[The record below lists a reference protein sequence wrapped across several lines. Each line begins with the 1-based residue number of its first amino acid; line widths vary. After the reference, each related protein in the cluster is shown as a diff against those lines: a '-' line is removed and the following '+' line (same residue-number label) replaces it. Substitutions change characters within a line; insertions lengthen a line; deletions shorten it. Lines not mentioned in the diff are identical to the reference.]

1 MAVLGPVVRRIFSE
15 LMAPRELM
23 APATLKLIERFDL
36 QCLVAL
42 APGAESP
49 QMAQALAA
57 LSGVGRGVGVWPLLA
72 DHEGYWPNDA
82 NADAFVRRV
91 RQVLRFTDDAKVPIQ
106 TVVIDLE
113 PPLSVMQAMLTGGPL
128 DRGMLWARRVL
139 RCRQAPSVAARRAA
153 TQVLASLGRELESRD
168 VEAFATV
175 VPLVL
180 LDDTK
185 ARAVWQAVLQT
196 PVFRPGWSRI
206 CPMLYT
212 SILREMI
219 PGATQLQARGLAR
232 AFAELAVGHSGSK
245 AAAAVGL
252 AGPGKLGVEPLLQ
265 DPEELALDVEAM
277 VSAGV
282 QDLSLFALEGVL
294 SRDAPEA
301 WLRAFTGVPPCR
313 PPDRATRSWRRR
325 LMWGQVPSYLTR
337 MLAERV

>member
-1 MAVLGPVVRRIFSE
+1 VRRIFSE
-15 LMAPRELM
+15 LMAPRQLM
-23 APATLKLIERFDL
+23 APATLKLIERFNL

-42 APGAESP
+42 APGAETP
-49 QMAQALAA
+49 EMAQALAA
-57 LSGVGRGVGVWPLLA
+57 LSRVGRGVGVWPLLA

-82 NADAFVRRV
+82 NADAAVRRV
-91 RQVLRFTDDAKVPIQ
+91 RRVLRFTEQAKVPIR

-113 PPLSVMQAMLTGGPL
+113 PPLSVMQAMLTGGAV
-128 DRGMLWARRVL
+128 DRGLLWARRVL
-139 RCRQAPSVAARRAA
+139 HCGRASSVGARRAA
-153 TQVLASLGRELESRD
+153 TQVLASLRSELEARD

-180 LDDTK
+180 LDDAK

-196 PVFRPGWSRI
+196 PVFRPGWSMI

-219 PGATQLQARGLAR
+219 PGATQAQARGLAR
-232 AFAELAVGHSGSK
+232 AFAELSVRRSGPK

-252 AGPGKLGVEPLLQ
+252 AGPGKLGVEPLLE
-265 DPEELALDVEAM
+265 DPDELALDVAAM
-277 VSAGV
+277 VAAGV
-282 QDLSLFALEGVL
+282 HDLSLFSLEGVL

-301 WLRAFTGVPPCR
+301 WLRAFTDERPCVPPDNAIR
-313 PPDRATRSWRRR
+313 IWRRR

>member
-1 MAVLGPVVRRIFSE
+1 MAVLGPVVRRIFTE
-15 LMAPRELM
+15 LLAPGELNT
-23 APATLKLIERFDL
+23 PATLRLIERFDL

-42 APGAESP
+42 APGAETA
-49 QMAQALAA
+49 QMARALSA

-91 RQVLRFTDDAKVPIQ
+91 RKVLRFTDDAKIPLR

-113 PPLSVMQAMLTGGPL
+113 PSLPVMQAMLTGGVSA
-128 DRGMLWARRVL
+128 RTHLWARRVL
-139 RCRQAPSVAARRAA
+139 HSGRARSVRARRAA
-153 TQVLASLGRELESRD
+153 TQVLAGLRSELQSRRL
-168 VEAFATV
+168 EAFATV

-180 LDDTK
+180 LDDPQ

-219 PGATQLQARGLAR
+219 PGATQAQARGLAC
-232 AFAELAVGHSGSK
+232 AFAELAVRRSGPA

-265 DPEELALDVEAM
+265 DPVELALDVAGM
-277 VSAGV
+277 VAAGV
-282 QDLSLFALEGVL
+282 QDLSLFSLEGVL

-301 WLRAFTGVPPCR
+301 WLQAFTEVR
-313 PPDRATRSWRRR
+313 PSLAVDAATRTWRRR